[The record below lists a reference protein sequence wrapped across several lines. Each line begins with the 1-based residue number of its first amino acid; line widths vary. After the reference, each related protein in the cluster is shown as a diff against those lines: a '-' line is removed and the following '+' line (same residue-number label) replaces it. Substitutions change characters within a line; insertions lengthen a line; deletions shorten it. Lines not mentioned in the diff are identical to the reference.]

1 MMPVWLQIVSSVL
14 LLIILANSLLRLYF
28 PTMFVGNEIV
38 ERNKADLVVS
48 VGGMT
53 CNHCVNLVNNA
64 ISEVINVE
72 DVDVDLG
79 SGETKINGNNINIDE
94 VVEAITSSGY
104 SAEVV
109 KKIKG

>member
-1 MMPVWLQIVSSVL
+1 
-14 LLIILANSLLRLYF
+14 
-28 PTMFVGNEIV
+28 MFVSDESIKVNE
-38 ERNKADLVVS
+38 ADLVVS

-53 CNHCVNLVNNA
+53 CNHCVNSVSNA
-64 ISEVINVE
+64 ISEVTNVE

-94 VVEAITSSGY
+94 VVKAITSSGY